1 MPTRCLLSF
10 LWVTGLASAFLSAL
24 AAPPPYLIEASF
36 SVETFQTNASA
47 RVEGAVSF
55 VQSNGWWEVEADYGS
70 PGRDKLKTQNCK
82 KVPGG
87 TRNFISF
94 DLGPSVKGSR
104 QLLSPERR
112 ADVLRTAATIRPM
125 PHPSD
130 PLLFDAWVSF
140 SAEPELP
147 LIDTKR
153 IRRNLDL
160 ATYFENLV
168 NAPENEG
175 LYAIEYLT
183 EGKTFISSLLITN
196 RGFALDIEVKGGG
209 ELGTQITELRTQF
222 LEYEQKV
229 LGTTNIAG
237 WTIPTRVE
245 TKRYGFTWSKGAAV
259 PLLMKRTELM
269 ATRVTFAPE
278 DLARHAARKLPP
290 PQLDEYLVVDD
301 KWQSVNG
308 VKDVSR

>member
-1 MPTRCLLSF
+1 
-10 LWVTGLASAFLSAL
+10 
-24 AAPPPYLIEASF
+24 
-36 SVETFQTNASA
+36 
-47 RVEGAVSF
+47 
-55 VQSNGWWEVEADYGS
+55 
-70 PGRDKLKTQNCK
+70 
-82 KVPGG
+82 VPGG

-94 DLGPSVKGSR
+94 DLGPSVRGSR
-104 QLLSPERR
+104 QLLSPERTSE
-112 ADVLRTAATIRPM
+112 VLKTVATICPIT
-125 PHPSD
+125 HPSD

-160 ATYFENLV
+160 PGCFIKLV
-168 NAPENEG
+168 NAPQNEAM
-175 LYAIEYLT
+175 YAIEYLT
-183 EGKTFISSLLITN
+183 EGKTFVSSLLITN
-196 RGFALDIEVKGGG
+196 RGFVLDIEVREGG

-245 TKRYGFTWSKGAAV
+245 TKRYGFTRLKGVAV

-269 ATRVTFAPE
+269 ATRITFAPE

-290 PQLDEYLVVDD
+290 PTLDEYLVVDD
-301 KWQSVNG
+301 KWQPVNG
-308 VKDVSR
+308 EKDVSR